1 MQMFLLIQNPGT
13 NKARVRGVFPT
24 AARAKNHDPEFKGMW
39 SSGTRAGS
47 FEINVGHLMGKHHL
61 VSPILVNEEL
71 EPYAPTDAKDV

>member
-13 NKARVRGVFPT
+13 DNPKIRGVFTT
-24 AARAKNHDPEFKGMW
+24 AARAKNHDPEFKGLW

-47 FEINVGHLMGKHHL
+47 FEINAGSLLGKHHM

-71 EPYAPTDAKDV
+71 ELYATTDAEDL